1 MPNSNPNQNGK
12 NPGWGCPTDQP
23 DPTDLA
29 CTTMATAN
37 AMNPSAVRISARR
50 IGVPRDR
57 YRLLMG
63 LSKPPLVIRSRCSA
77 LASSS
82 HFRNDDPVMNCPFK
96 QLSTIYFCQSEYC

>member
-1 MPNSNPNQNGK
+1 MPNSNPSQNGK

-29 CTTMATAN
+29 CTTIAIAN
-37 AMNPSAVRISARR
+37 AMNPSAVRISTRR
-50 IGVPRDR
+50 MSVPGDL

-63 LSKPPLVIRSRCSA
+63 LSKPPLIIRSLWRA

-82 HFRNDDPVMNCPFK
+82 HLMNGGALLNCPPDA
-96 QLSTIYFCQSEYC
+96 LSSVYFCQ